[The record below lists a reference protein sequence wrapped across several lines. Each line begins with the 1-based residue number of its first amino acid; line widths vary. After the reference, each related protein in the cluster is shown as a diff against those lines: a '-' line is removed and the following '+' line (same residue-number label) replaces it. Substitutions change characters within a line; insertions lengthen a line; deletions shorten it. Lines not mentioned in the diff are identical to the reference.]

1 MCVCRILI
9 KITYLVNYPQLENLR
24 NSSLKFKWNI
34 FRKKKAT
41 NAVFIPDPLS
51 LTISWTSDKQSVATN
66 AEIASLSEEKR
77 RWFGTFGRTDRSS
90 RKSCNYCWISEH
102 KRPDGHKYMVLF
114 RWYWMLL
121 HRFSEKKV
129 GHYYFCDSCGRSG
142 PIFIIFFTV
151 KFRKVHAQEAQV
163 KTTTSPP
170 ICCRTPCCVWPVCRV
185 SWSTSCYV
193 EQAEQRDILTIYGG
207 DKVRQDTQQP
217 HLCRMVADT
226 QIRRRGRRSLC
237 LKTSHD
243 VVDDYSFTRRL
254 WRWTPSSTLA
264 LTVVLH
270 LAVVERRFL

>member
-1 MCVCRILI
+1 MGIN
-9 KITYLVNYPQLENLR
+9 T
-24 NSSLKFKWNI
+24 
-34 FRKKKAT
+34 
-41 NAVFIPDPLS
+41 
-51 LTISWTSDKQSVATN
+51 
-66 AEIASLSEEKR
+66 
-77 RWFGTFGRTDRSS
+77 
-90 RKSCNYCWISEH
+90 
-102 KRPDGHKYMVLF
+102 
-114 RWYWMLL
+114 WYYFVDIGCFYTGS
-121 HRFSEKKV
+121 HKKV

-243 VVDDYSFTRRL
+243 VVDDLLIHTTALEMNAKFDTGVDGSSSSRRRRAKVSL
-254 WRWTPSSTLA
+254 AMARWS
-264 LTVVLH
+264 H
-270 LAVVERRFL
+270 AVVTPVNNLRVARRWSSPSIYNNRSAASVFDRTTKRREHPYVFDFRFRL